1 MHNSKFI
8 RLLGTLT
15 PEEFRRFEIFLKSPF
30 YNTNKNLLRLLQYI
44 GRYHPRLT
52 SPKLAKEKVWKFLY
66 PKEGYDDNRLRQR
79 IFMLSKLLENFLTT
93 IELEG
98 RTDDQKSLFLKAL
111 DKRGLHADFTK
122 NIRQK
127 IQRLEA
133 ESIKNPSTY
142 QQLHQY
148 YQQLYFHPDTPK
160 FQAGGTELRECIH
173 NLDQY
178 FILKKLEYG
187 CEAASR
193 EVLFSEAYPD
203 WLLERIQEGTK
214 ELPELESALA
224 VRLYQDLIQL
234 QKQEKNQA
242 LFTQIKTLFINQ
254 ANALSPE
261 QRISIYQYL
270 SNYAARRVNTGE
282 RQYYA
287 ELFDLTKMAL
297 RYHIIIEQDRITD
310 ATFTNTV
317 VMASVLKE
325 FDWAKQFMNQYQT
338 LLEPKVFNSAFHLA
352 MAYWHY
358 HQQNQL
364 EVLSHLRDVY
374 FLPSYGYRVKSLRTR
389 SFYELFQQDDSYYEP
404 VLAEINSFEQYIR
417 REKTTTTY
425 RKQSYLNLVSYL
437 KKLVRI
443 KNNPKWSWE
452 KTEQLREEIEN
463 KQPVFAKHWLLEKV
477 IKYL

>member
-1 MHNSKFI
+1 MHKSRFI
-8 RLLGTLT
+8 RLLSTLT
-15 PEEFRRFEIFLKSPF
+15 PEEFRRFESFLRSPF

-44 GRYHPRLT
+44 GRYFPRLT

-79 IFMLSKLLENFLTT
+79 IFMLSKLLETFFTT
-93 IELEG
+93 IEIED
-98 RTDDQKSLFLKAL
+98 RTTDQRSLFIKAL

-122 NIRQK
+122 TIRQEIK
-127 IQRLEA
+127 VLEA
-133 ESIKNPSTY
+133 ESIKNPVVY

-160 FQAGGTELRECIH
+160 FQAGGKELRECIH

-178 FILKKLEYG
+178 FVLKKLEYG

-193 EVLFSEAYPD
+193 EVLFSEVYPD
-203 WLLERIQEGTK
+203 WFLERIQEEVK
-214 ELPELESALA
+214 ELPELDSMLA
-224 VRLYQDLIQL
+224 IQLYQDLIQL

-242 LFTQIKTLFINQ
+242 LFAQIKTLFIDQ
-254 ANALSPE
+254 ADALSPE

-282 RQYYA
+282 QQYYT

-297 RYHIIIEQDRITD
+297 QYHIIIEQDRITD

-325 FDWAKQFMNQYQT
+325 FEWAEQFMKNYQS
-338 LLEPKVFNSAFHLA
+338 LLEPGVFNSAFHLA

-358 HQQNQL
+358 HQQQYP
-364 EVLSHLRDVY
+364 EVLSHLQEIH

-389 SFYELFQQDDSYYEP
+389 SFYELYQQDNSYYEP

-425 RKQSYLNLVSYL
+425 RKRSYLHLISYL
-437 KKLVRI
+437 KKLVKI
-443 KNNPKWSWE
+443 KNNPKWSRE
-452 KTEQLREEIEN
+452 KTEQLKEDIEN
-463 KQPVFAKHWLLEKV
+463 KQPVFAKHWLLEKI